1 MVQFPYEHSHRTTTT
16 TRHWQQQLNHH
27 LYLEEV
33 SNTNFQHYRGNQ
45 TLEME
50 STLAAMTMCIR
61 NIFLTSFRMDTCA
74 RVKTIQIIGI
84 CNANRTTEGRLN
96 RKPPQLTHALHRYP
110 YSTHVGSMHR
120 HVYTPWDAYGSYTF
134 SKHWWPLNAP

>member
-1 MVQFPYEHSHRTTTT
+1 MVQFPNENSHRTTTT

-45 TLEME
+45 KLEME
-50 STLAAMTMCIR
+50 PTLTAITIYIR

-74 RVKTIQIIGI
+74 QSKDDPNNWNMQCKQGD
-84 CNANRTTEGRLN
+84 GRAAQPETSAADSCIASVPILN
-96 RKPPQLTHALHRYP
+96 VRRLDAPTCI
-110 YSTHVGSMHR
+110 
-120 HVYTPWDAYGSYTF
+120 YTLGC
-134 SKHWWPLNAP
+134 LLEL